1 MPGEHSSHGNKST
14 FRFIKK
20 TLITCFVASLILF
33 PIERWAEAHHFG
45 TYAELAERGKEV
57 NASLLGFAKNVSPA
71 GLYSAYKSNLH
82 KYHYGSYFYSLRSP
96 FNITRACTSMQ
107 KRVFPRETARH
118 SMFDNILPSV
128 NSLKEDESD
137 DTALYFTQ
145 DRSGAFKYP
154 FNREAFD
161 KEPSYLQNACAVEI
175 SPEVVTPEY
184 AQTSLS
190 EKLLALPDGLITWLG
205 NNWHYADKSANWP
218 GRIFMLLSVLF
229 SLLVCQ
235 GLAASDVKISTTKM
249 VLIFIGLFLL
259 VQLVLGLCTLL
270 LYGLIWLLVAIGE
283 KIGAVFSALISTL
296 GITGSFITF
305 FVREVAAHLG
315 VEGKGMMAEKLRIGV
330 HGFGRAKIK

>member
-1 MPGEHSSHGNKST
+1 MPGEHSSHGGKSI

-20 TLITCFVASLILF
+20 TLITCFMASLILF
-33 PIERWAEAHHFG
+33 PIERWAEAHHLG

-71 GLYSAYKSNLH
+71 GLYSAYKSNLSN
-82 KYHYGSYFYSLRSP
+82 YHYGGYFYSLRSP

-107 KRVFPRETARH
+107 KRVFPREAVNPGL
-118 SMFDNILPSV
+118 FDKILAPDKPV
-128 NSLKEDESD
+128 EGAESD
-137 DTALYFTQ
+137 DTALYFTY
-145 DRSGAFKYP
+145 DRTGAFKYP
-154 FNREAFD
+154 FDREAFD
-161 KEPSYLQNACAVEI
+161 KEPTYLQNACALKV
-175 SPEVVTPEY
+175 SPEVVRPEY
-184 AQTSLS
+184 AQISFS

-218 GRIFMLLSVLF
+218 GRIFLLLSVLF

-235 GLAASDVKISTTKM
+235 GLAASDVKISTVKM
-249 VLIFIGLFLL
+249 VLIFVGLFLL

-270 LYGLIWLLVAIGE
+270 LYGLIWLLVAIGN

-296 GITGSFITF
+296 GIIGSFITF

-315 VEGKGMMAEKLRIGV
+315 VEGKGMIAEKLRIGV